1 MCTGLRFDDPEGNL
15 YFGRNLDVE
24 SSYGEKVLVTPRNYN
39 LPYKFLED
47 SKTTKA
53 IIGMGIM
60 AGDYPMYFDC
70 CNENGLGI
78 AGLNFP
84 RYAYFTDG
92 PVDGKTN
99 MAPYEFMV
107 WVMEEFDT
115 VKEAKEAL
123 KNLNLVN
130 SPFSPQMPVAPL
142 HWIISDKEESIVVEQ
157 TEKDGLKVYDNKVGV
172 LTNNPDYPWHMEN
185 LDNYAGLTPHD
196 AKTQS
201 WNGQEVRPLGVG
213 TGSLGLPGDSIPASR
228 FVKIA
233 YLNAN
238 YPAVTG
244 EKANV
249 AKFFNM
255 LKSVAMIQGSV
266 INEQG
271 KDEFTVYTACYSTAT
286 KTYYYNRY
294 NDFDIKSVQL
304 TEKDMN
310 ASQVTIY

>member
-1 MCTGLRFDDPEGNL
+1 MCTGLRFNDPEGNL

>member
-1 MCTGLRFDDPEGNL
+1 M
-15 YFGRNLDVE
+15 
-24 SSYGEKVLVTPRNYN
+24 
-39 LPYKFLED
+39 
-47 SKTTKA
+47 
-53 IIGMGIM
+53 
-60 AGDYPMYFDC
+60 
-70 CNENGLGI
+70 
-78 AGLNFP
+78 
-84 RYAYFTDG
+84 
-92 PVDGKTN
+92 
-99 MAPYEFMV
+99 
-107 WVMEEFDT
+107 
-115 VKEAKEAL
+115 
-123 KNLNLVN
+123 VN
-130 SPFSPQMPVAPL
+130 SLFSTQLPVPPL
-142 HWIISDKEESIVVEQ
+142 HWLVSDKKEAIVVEQ
-157 TEKDGLKVYDNKVGV
+157 TEKHGLKVYDDKISV
-172 LTNNPDYPWHMEN
+172 LTNNPEFPWYLTN

-304 TEKDMN
+304 TDDNMN
-310 ASQVTIY
+310 TDKVTIY